1 MSIGSFSAEN
11 SPLWLQM
18 DKWLRGA
25 LEVGE
30 REQQEKER
38 ERKKG
43 REGEKEAVWYFFFRG
58 TGPTPMISST
68 S

>member
-43 REGEKEAVWYFFFRG
+43 REGEKEAVWYF
-58 TGPTPMISST
+58 
-68 S
+68 